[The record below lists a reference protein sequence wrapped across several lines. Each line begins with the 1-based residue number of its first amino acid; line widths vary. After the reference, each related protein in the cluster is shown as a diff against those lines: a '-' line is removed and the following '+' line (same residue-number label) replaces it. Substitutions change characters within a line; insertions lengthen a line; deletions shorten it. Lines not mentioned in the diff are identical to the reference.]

1 MKNLLTFFLCFT
13 IAQAYTQSIVN
24 VTFRQ
29 EGETVRITYD
39 IKNAQDGQ
47 TFNIELYCSTDGGRT
62 YGNALKAVSGD
73 VGEKIIGG
81 YSKTIIWK
89 PMQENITTLESDK
102 VKFKV
107 TAIIKSTMPDNM
119 VFVKGG
125 TFQMGSE
132 DGEDNEKPIHSV
144 TVSDFYIG
152 KYEVTVAEFKKF
164 ITATGYKTDAEKEG
178 NSIIYTTKWEVMKG
192 VYWKHDTKGDLR
204 RRSDYNHPVI
214 HVSWNDA
221 TAYCKWLQE
230 TTGKGYRLPTEA
242 EWEYAARG
250 GNQSKNYKYAGTN
263 DESSLYRYANFADK
277 NTDFSWSVKSQ
288 NDNYAYTAP
297 VGKYLSN
304 ELGIYDMSG
313 NVWEWCSDWYGSDY
327 YKNSSSN
334 NPKGA
339 NSGAYRV
346 LRGGA
351 WINLPAYCRIAFL
364 DRSTPTSRYNNFG
377 FRVVFP

>member
-1 MKNLLTFFLCFT
+1 MKNFFTIFLCFT

-24 VTFRQ
+24 VTFKQ
-29 EGETVRITYD
+29 QGETVRISYD
-39 IKNAQDGQ
+39 LKDAQNGQ
-47 TFNIELYCSTDGGRT
+47 TFNIDVYCSTDGGRT

-81 YSKTIIWK
+81 YSKTIIWQ

-107 TAIIKSTMPDNM
+107 TATIKSTMPDNM

-125 TFQMGSE
+125 VFQMGGD
-132 DGEDNEKPIHSV
+132 DGGSDEKPIHSV
-144 TVSDFYIG
+144 TVNDFYIG
-152 KYEVTVAEFKKF
+152 KYEVTQKEWRAIMGTNPSHFK
-164 ITATGYKTDAEKEG
+164 DCD
-178 NSIIYTTKWEVMKG
+178 NC
-192 VYWKHDTKGDLR
+192 
-204 RRSDYNHPVI
+204 PVER
-214 HVSWNDA
+214 VSWNDV
-221 TAYCKWLQE
+221 QE
-230 TTGKGYRLPTEA
+230 YIKKLNAKTGKNYRLPTEA

-250 GNQSKNYKYAGTN
+250 GNQSKGYTYSGSNTTDNVAWNHENSYDLGSEHKNYGTN
-263 DESSLYRYANFADK
+263 
-277 NTDFSWSVKSQ
+277 SVGQKS
-288 NDNYAYTAP
+288 P
-297 VGKYLSN
+297 N

-339 NSGAYRV
+339 NSGTYRV

-351 WINLPAYCRIAFL
+351 WYDRPAGCRIAI
-364 DRSTPTSRYNNFG
+364 RSSNAPTSRINGLG

>member
-1 MKNLLTFFLCFT
+1 MKNLFTIFLCFT

-24 VTFRQ
+24 VSFRQ

-39 IKNAQDGQ
+39 LKEAQNGQ
-47 TFNIELYCSTDGGRT
+47 TFNIELYCSTDDGRT

-107 TAIIKSTMPDNM
+107 TAAIKSTMPDNM

-125 TFQMGSE
+125 TFQMGSNE
-132 DGEDNEKPIHSV
+132 SDDEKPIHRV
-144 TVSDFYIG
+144 TLDDFHIG
-152 KYEVTVAEFKKF
+152 KYEVTVAEFEKF
-164 ITATGYKTDAEKEG
+164 ITATGYKTDAEKG
-178 NSIIYTTKWEVMKG
+178 DGSYIYTTTWENKAG
-192 VYWKHDTKGDLR
+192 IYWKHDAKGNLR
-204 RRSDYNHPVI
+204 SRSDYNHPVI

-230 TTGKGYRLPTEA
+230 TTGKGHRLPTEA

-250 GNQSKNYKYAGTN
+250 GNQPKGHKYAGIN
-263 DESSLYRYANFADK
+263 DESSLHRYANFADK

-304 ELGIYDMSG
+304 ELDIYDISG
-313 NVWEWCSDWYGSDY
+313 NVWEWCSDWYSSDY
-327 YKNSSSN
+327 YKNSSFN

-339 NSGAYRV
+339 NSGTSCV

-351 WINLPAYCRIAFL
+351 WSSKPAYCRI
-364 DRSTPTSRYNNFG
+364 TSRSSSTLTYRSYGIG

>member
-1 MKNLLTFFLCFT
+1 MKNFFTIFLCFT

-24 VTFRQ
+24 VTFKQ
-29 EGETVRITYD
+29 QGETVRISYD
-39 IKNAQDGQ
+39 LKDAQNGQ

-81 YSKTIIWK
+81 YSKTIIWQ

-107 TAIIKSTMPDNM
+107 TAAIKSTMPDNM

-125 TFQMGSE
+125 TFRMGSRKE
-132 DGEDNEKPIHSV
+132 KDEKPIHSV
-144 TVSDFYIG
+144 TVDDFYIS
-152 KYEVTVAEFKKF
+152 KYEVTQKEWRAIMGTNPSHFK
-164 ITATGYKTDAEKEG
+164 DCD
-178 NSIIYTTKWEVMKG
+178 NC
-192 VYWKHDTKGDLR
+192 
-204 RRSDYNHPVI
+204 PVER
-214 HVSWNDA
+214 VSWNDV
-221 TAYCKWLQE
+221 QE
-230 TTGKGYRLPTEA
+230 YIKKLNAKTGKNYRLPTEA

-250 GNQSKNYKYAGTN
+250 GNKSKGYTYSGSNTIGNVAWYYKNSDSKTH
-263 DESSLYRYANFADK
+263 
-277 NTDFSWSVKSQ
+277 
-288 NDNYAYTAP
+288 P
-297 VGKYLSN
+297 VGQKSSN

-339 NSGAYRV
+339 NSGTSRV

-351 WINLPAYCRIAFL
+351 WNSLPAFCRIANRY
-364 DRSTPTSRYNNFG
+364 DYTPTYRKYFIG

>member
-81 YSKTIIWK
+81 YSKTIIWQ

-107 TAIIKSTMPDNM
+107 TAAIKSTMPDNM

-125 TFQMGSE
+125 VFQMGGD
-132 DGEDNEKPIHSV
+132 DGGSDEKPIHSV
-144 TVSDFYIG
+144 IVNDFYIG
-152 KYEVTVAEFKKF
+152 KYEVTQKEWRAIMGTNPSHFK
-164 ITATGYKTDAEKEG
+164 DCD
-178 NSIIYTTKWEVMKG
+178 NC
-192 VYWKHDTKGDLR
+192 
-204 RRSDYNHPVI
+204 PVEQ
-214 HVSWNDA
+214 VSWNDV
-221 TAYCKWLQE
+221 QE
-230 TTGKGYRLPTEA
+230 YIKKLNAKTGKNYRLPTEA

-250 GNQSKNYKYAGTN
+250 GNQSKGYTYSGSNTIDNVAWY
-263 DESSLYRYANFADK
+263 SSTSDSKAH
-277 NTDFSWSVKSQ
+277 
-288 NDNYAYTAP
+288 P
-297 VGKYLSN
+297 VGQKSPN

-339 NSGAYRV
+339 NSGPYRV

-351 WINLPAYCRIAFL
+351 WDHRPANCRIAF
-364 DRSTPTSRYNNFG
+364 RFNGTPAYRNGSIG

>member
-1 MKNLLTFFLCFT
+1 
-13 IAQAYTQSIVN
+13 
-24 VTFRQ
+24 
-29 EGETVRITYD
+29 
-39 IKNAQDGQ
+39 
-47 TFNIELYCSTDGGRT
+47 
-62 YGNALKAVSGD
+62 
-73 VGEKIIGG
+73 
-81 YSKTIIWK
+81 
-89 PMQENITTLESDK
+89 
-102 VKFKV
+102 
-107 TAIIKSTMPDNM
+107 
-119 VFVKGG
+119 
-125 TFQMGSE
+125 
-132 DGEDNEKPIHSV
+132 
-144 TVSDFYIG
+144 
-152 KYEVTVAEFKKF
+152 
-164 ITATGYKTDAEKEG
+164 
-178 NSIIYTTKWEVMKG
+178 
-192 VYWKHDTKGDLR
+192 
-204 RRSDYNHPVI
+204 
-214 HVSWNDA
+214 VSWNDA

-334 NPKGA
+334 NPQGA
-339 NSGAYRV
+339 SSGTYRV

-351 WINLPAYCRIAFL
+351 WYGTPAICRFAFRRTNAPAYRIT
-364 DRSTPTSRYNNFG
+364 DIG

>member
-13 IAQAYTQSIVN
+13 IAQAYTQTIVN

-39 IKNAQDGQ
+39 LKEAQNGQ

-81 YSKTIIWK
+81 YSKTIIWQ

-102 VKFKV
+102 IKFKV
-107 TAIIKSTMPDNM
+107 TATIKSTMPDNM

-125 TFQMGSE
+125 TFQMGSNE
-132 DGEDNEKPIHSV
+132 SGNEKPIHSV

-152 KYEVTVAEFKKF
+152 KYEVTVAEFENF
-164 ITATGYKTDAEKEG
+164 IKAAGYKTDAERG
-178 NSIIYTTKWEVMKG
+178 DGSYIYTTTWEKKAG

-204 RRSDYNHPVI
+204 TRSDYNHPVI

-221 TAYCKWLQE
+221 TAYCKWLQK
-230 TTGKGYRLPTEA
+230 TTGKNYRLPTEA

-250 GNQSKNYKYAGTN
+250 GNQLKGYTYSGSNTISSVAWYDENTYDLGSEHKNYGTN
-263 DESSLYRYANFADK
+263 PIGQ
-277 NTDFSWSVKSQ
+277 KS
-288 NDNYAYTAP
+288 
-297 VGKYLSN
+297 SN

-334 NPKGA
+334 NPEGA
-339 NSGAYRV
+339 SSSPYRV

-351 WINLPAYCRIAFL
+351 WSYLPAYCRIAF
-364 DRSTPTSRYNNFG
+364 RNYNTPTYRNNSIG

>member
-1 MKNLLTFFLCFT
+1 MKNFLTIFLCFT

-39 IKNAQDGQ
+39 LKEAQNGQ
-47 TFNIELYCSTDGGRT
+47 TFNIELYCSTDDGRT

-107 TAIIKSTMPDNM
+107 TAAIKSTMPDNM

-125 TFQMGSE
+125 TFQMGS
-132 DGEDNEKPIHSV
+132 NESDDENPIHSV
-144 TVSDFYIG
+144 TISDFYIG
-152 KYEVTVAEFKKF
+152 KYEVTVAEFEKF
-164 ITATGYKTDAEKEG
+164 IKAAGYKTDAEKG
-178 NSIIYTTKWEVMKG
+178 DGSYIYTTTWEKKAG

-204 RRSDYNHPVI
+204 TRSDYNHPVI

-277 NTDFSWSVKSQ
+277 STDFSWSVKSQ

-334 NPKGA
+334 NPEGA

-351 WINLPAYCRIAFL
+351 WSITPASCRIANR
-364 DRSTPTSRYNNFG
+364 RSNAPTYRITYLG

>member
-1 MKNLLTFFLCFT
+1 MKNFLTIFLCFT

-102 VKFKV
+102 VKFKI
-107 TAIIKSTMPDNM
+107 TATIKSTMPNNM

-125 TFQMGSE
+125 TFQMGSNE
-132 DGEDNEKPIHSV
+132 SDDEKPIHSV

-152 KYEVTVAEFKKF
+152 KYEVTVAEFEKF
-164 ITATGYKTDAEKEG
+164 ITATRYKTDAEKEG

-204 RRSDYNHPVI
+204 LRSDYNHPVI

-221 TAYCKWLQE
+221 TAYCKWLKE
-230 TTGKGYRLPTEA
+230 TTGKGFRLPTEA
-242 EWEYAARG
+242 EWEYAAGG
-250 GNQSKNYKYAGTN
+250 GNVGQRHAFAGTN
-263 DESSLYRYANFADK
+263 TESSLYRYANFADK
-277 NTDFSWSVKSQ
+277 NTDYSWSTKSQ

-297 VGKYLSN
+297 IGKYLPN

-313 NVWEWCSDWYGSDY
+313 NVYEWCEDTWHSNYQNAPTNGSAWVEE
-327 YKNSSSN
+327 KSSH
-334 NPKGA
+334 
-339 NSGAYRV
+339 RLV
-346 LRGGA
+346 RGGS
-351 WINLPAYCRIAFL
+351 WFNDPDNCRVAV
-364 DRSTPTSRYNNFG
+364 RYYYNPSYRNFSLG
-377 FRVVFP
+377 FRVVRH

>member
-1 MKNLLTFFLCFT
+1 MKNFLTIFLCFT

-39 IKNAQDGQ
+39 LKEAQNGQ

-81 YSKTIIWK
+81 YSKTIIWQ

-102 VKFKV
+102 IKFKV
-107 TAIIKSTMPDNM
+107 TATIKSTMPDNM

-125 TFQMGSE
+125 VFQMGGD
-132 DGEDNEKPIHSV
+132 DGGSDEKPIHSV
-144 TVSDFYIG
+144 IVNDFYIG
-152 KYEVTVAEFKKF
+152 KYEVTQKEWRAIMGTNPSHFK
-164 ITATGYKTDAEKEG
+164 DCD
-178 NSIIYTTKWEVMKG
+178 NC
-192 VYWKHDTKGDLR
+192 
-204 RRSDYNHPVI
+204 PVER
-214 HVSWNDA
+214 VSWNDV
-221 TAYCKWLQE
+221 QE
-230 TTGKGYRLPTEA
+230 YIKKLNAKTGKNYRLPTEA

-250 GNQSKNYKYAGTN
+250 GNQSKGYTYSGSNTTDNVAWNHENSYDLGSEHKNYGTN
-263 DESSLYRYANFADK
+263 
-277 NTDFSWSVKSQ
+277 SVGQKS
-288 NDNYAYTAP
+288 P
-297 VGKYLSN
+297 N

-339 NSGAYRV
+339 NSGTYRV

-351 WINLPAYCRIAFL
+351 WDNLPASCRIAFRL
-364 DRSTPTSRYNNFG
+364 SNAPTSRYSIIG

>member
-13 IAQAYTQSIVN
+13 IAQAYTQSIAN

-29 EGETVRITYD
+29 EGETVRIIYD
-39 IKNAQDGQ
+39 IKNAQNGQ
-47 TFNIELYCSTDGGRT
+47 TFNIDVYCSTDDGRT

-81 YSKTIIWK
+81 YSKTIIWQ

-107 TAIIKSTMPDNM
+107 TAAIKSTMPDNM

-125 TFQMGSE
+125 TFQMGSNE
-132 DGEDNEKPIHSV
+132 SDDEKPIHSV
-144 TVSDFYIG
+144 TVNDFYIG
-152 KYEVTVAEFKKF
+152 KYEVTQKEWRAIMGTNPSHFK
-164 ITATGYKTDAEKEG
+164 DCDSCPVEK
-178 NSIIYTTKWEVMKG
+178 
-192 VYWKHDTKGDLR
+192 
-204 RRSDYNHPVI
+204 
-214 HVSWNDA
+214 VSWNDV
-221 TAYCKWLQE
+221 QE
-230 TTGKGYRLPTEA
+230 YIKKLNAKTGRNYRLPTEA

-250 GNQSKNYKYAGTN
+250 GNQSKGYAYSGSNTIDNVAWYGENSYDLGSEHKNYGTN
-263 DESSLYRYANFADK
+263 
-277 NTDFSWSVKSQ
+277 
-288 NDNYAYTAP
+288 P
-297 VGKYLSN
+297 VGQKSPN

-313 NVWEWCSDWYGSDY
+313 NVYEWCTDWYGSDY

-339 NSGAYRV
+339 NSGTYRV

-351 WINLPAYCRIAFL
+351 WNYTPAICRIAFRFNYAPTI
-364 DRSTPTSRYNNFG
+364 RSNYIG

>member
-29 EGETVRITYD
+29 EGETVRISYD
-39 IKNAQDGQ
+39 LKDAQNGQ

-81 YSKTIIWK
+81 YSKTIIWQ

-107 TAIIKSTMPDNM
+107 TATIKSTMPDNM

-125 TFQMGSE
+125 TFQMGSNE
-132 DGEDNEKPIHSV
+132 SDDEKPIHSV
-144 TVSDFYIG
+144 TVNDFYIG
-152 KYEVTVAEFKKF
+152 KYEVTQKEWRAIMGTNPSGFK
-164 ITATGYKTDAEKEG
+164 DCDSCPVEK
-178 NSIIYTTKWEVMKG
+178 
-192 VYWKHDTKGDLR
+192 
-204 RRSDYNHPVI
+204 
-214 HVSWNDA
+214 VSWNDV
-221 TAYCKWLQE
+221 QE
-230 TTGKGYRLPTEA
+230 YIKKLNAKTGKNYRLPTEA

-250 GNQSKNYKYAGTN
+250 GNQSKGYTYSGSNTIDNVAWY
-263 DESSLYRYANFADK
+263 SSTSDLK
-277 NTDFSWSVKSQ
+277 TH
-288 NDNYAYTAP
+288 P
-297 VGKYLSN
+297 VGQKSSN

-313 NVWEWCSDWYGSDY
+313 NVYEWCTDWYGSDY

-339 NSGAYRV
+339 NSGPFRV

-351 WINLPAYCRIAFL
+351 WNNTPAYCRFAF
-364 DRSTPTSRYNNFG
+364 RFNSTPTNRINDIG

>member
-24 VTFRQ
+24 VSFRQ

-39 IKNAQDGQ
+39 LKEAQNGQ

-81 YSKTIIWK
+81 YSKTIIWQ

-107 TAIIKSTMPDNM
+107 TATIKSTMPDNM

-125 TFQMGSE
+125 VFQMGGD
-132 DGEDNEKPIHSV
+132 DGGSDEKPIHSV
-144 TVSDFYIG
+144 TVNDFYIG
-152 KYEVTVAEFKKF
+152 KYEVTQKEWRAIMGTNPSHFK
-164 ITATGYKTDAEKEG
+164 DCD
-178 NSIIYTTKWEVMKG
+178 NC
-192 VYWKHDTKGDLR
+192 
-204 RRSDYNHPVI
+204 PVER
-214 HVSWNDA
+214 VSWNDV
-221 TAYCKWLQE
+221 QE
-230 TTGKGYRLPTEA
+230 YIKKLNAKTGKNYRLPTEA

-250 GNQSKNYKYAGTN
+250 GNQSKGYTYSGSNTTDNVAWNDENSYDLGSEHKNYGTN
-263 DESSLYRYANFADK
+263 
-277 NTDFSWSVKSQ
+277 SVGQKS
-288 NDNYAYTAP
+288 P
-297 VGKYLSN
+297 N

-339 NSGAYRV
+339 NSGTYRV

-351 WINLPAYCRIAFL
+351 WYNSPASCRIAF
-364 DRSTPTSRYNNFG
+364 RFNCTPTFRFNRIG